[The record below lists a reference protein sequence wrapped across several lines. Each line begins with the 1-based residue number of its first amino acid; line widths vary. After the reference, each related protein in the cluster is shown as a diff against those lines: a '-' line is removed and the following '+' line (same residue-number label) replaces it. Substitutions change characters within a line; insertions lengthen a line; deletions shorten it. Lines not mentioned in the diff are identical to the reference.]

1 MLTAPSLSRPL
12 SSDLSACCWIPQ
24 FALRC
29 EESRRPELAP
39 GPAAILS
46 PDDSRRVW
54 QISRPARRMGVKPAM
69 TVSQAI
75 GLCPTLKLCEA
86 DPVHYDERFS
96 ALLAAL
102 TDVSPVVEAAELGRV
117 YVGLDGLEGIHGD
130 LEHQAQE
137 IERGCRNVECGT
149 EIGASP
155 IGSALRFPTS
165 AFEPR
170 IGIARGKFTSWV
182 AASHAKPGVPVIVAP
197 RTERTFLGRQP
208 LAVLPLDPDTH
219 RRLLRLGLATLRD
232 LSALPEEAVTS
243 QFGDAGRKLW
253 RLAAGQIAEP
263 VVGRRSPEPIVQ
275 SLTFYTPVA
284 EREFL
289 LQAFSRILTLALAH
303 PRRTGWR
310 VQEMRAEAK
319 IEHGASWLATFTL
332 KDPTAALDRLLAL
345 LRVRIEQAPL
355 TGAVERLTVQFTDF
369 APGSTEL
376 QLFARDA
383 GAEARA
389 RRRDALRTAAHEI
402 RLRFRRPLLQH
413 VIEVQPWS
421 RLPERRYA
429 LIDFEP

>member
-1 MLTAPSLSRPL
+1 MLPTSQRPL
-12 SSDLSACCWIPQ
+12 SSDLAACCWIPQ

-29 EESRRPELAP
+29 EEARRPELAQ
-39 GPAAILS
+39 GPAAVLS
-46 PDDSRRVW
+46 PDDTRRVW
-54 QISRPARRMGVKPAM
+54 QISRPARRVGVKPAM

-102 TDVSPVVEAAELGRV
+102 ANVSPVLEIAELGRV
-117 YVGLDGLEGIHGD
+117 YVGLDGLEGIHGGV
-130 LEHQAQE
+130 EEQIKA
-137 IERGCRNVECGT
+137 IECGMRSAECGIDT
-149 EIGASP
+149 RSP
-155 IGSALRFPTS
+155 SLDSPLGV
-165 AFEPR
+165 R
-170 IGIARGKFTSWV
+170 IGVAKGKFVSRV
-182 AASHAKPGVPVIVAP
+182 AASRAKPDAPVIVAP
-197 RTERTFLGRQP
+197 GAERAFLGRQP

-219 RRLLRLGLATLRD
+219 RRLLRLGLTTLRD
-232 LSALPEEAVTS
+232 LAALPEEAVTA
-243 QFGDAGRKLW
+243 QFGDAGRRLW
-253 RLAAGQIAEP
+253 RLAAGRVVEP
-263 VVGRRSPEPIVQ
+263 VVGRRLPEPITQ
-275 SLTFYTPVA
+275 SLTFYTPVG

-289 LQAFSRILTLALAH
+289 LQALSRLLALALAH

-310 VQEMRAEAK
+310 VRGFRADAQ
-319 IEHGASWLATFTL
+319 IEHGASWLASFTL
-332 KDPTAALDRLLAL
+332 KDPTAAPDRLLAL
-345 LRVRIEQAPL
+345 LRVRIEQAPV
-355 TGAVERLTVQFTDF
+355 TGAVERLTVQLTDF

-389 RRRDALRTAAHEI
+389 RRRDALYTAAHEI

>member
-1 MLTAPSLSRPL
+1 MATSTPRPL
-12 SSDLSACCWIPQ
+12 TSDLAACCWIPQ
-24 FALRC
+24 FALHC
-29 EESRRPELAP
+29 EEARHP
-39 GPAAILS
+39 GFTTGPSAVLS
-46 PDDSRRVW
+46 PDDARKVWQVSRHARRV
-54 QISRPARRMGVKPAM
+54 GVRSGM

-75 GLCPTLKLCEA
+75 GLAPTLKLCEA

-96 ALLAAL
+96 GLLAAL
-102 TDVSPVVEAAELGRV
+102 TDVSPVVEPAELGRV
-117 YVGLDGLEGIHGD
+117 FVGLDGLEGIHG
-130 LEHQAQE
+130 
-137 IERGCRNVECGT
+137 NVERQIEAIQCGVRNAECGV
-149 EIGASP
+149 EIANSSLN
-155 IGSALRFPTS
+155 SALDTPHS
-165 AFEPR
+165 ALGVR
-170 IGIARGKFTSWV
+170 IGVARGKFIAWV
-182 AASHAKPGVPVIVAP
+182 AASRAKPGSFVIV
-197 RTERTFLGRQP
+197 RQGTERAFLDAQQ
-208 LAVLPLDPDTH
+208 LAVLPIDTDTH
-219 RRLLRLGLATLRD
+219 RRLLRLGLSTLRD

-253 RLAAGQIAEP
+253 RLAAGKVVEP
-263 VVGRRSPEPIVQ
+263 VVGRRVPEPIVQ

-289 LQAFSRILTLALAH
+289 VQAFSRVLTLALAH

-310 VQEMRAEAK
+310 VRELRAEAK

-332 KDPTAALDRLLAL
+332 KDPTATLDRLLAL
-345 LRVRIEQAPL
+345 LRTRIEQAPL
-355 TGAVERLTVQFTDF
+355 TGAVEKLTILLTDF
-369 APGSTEL
+369 APGTTEL

-402 RLRFRRPLLQH
+402 RLRFRRPFLHH

>member
-1 MLTAPSLSRPL
+1 MTTATPRPL
-12 SSDLSACCWIPQ
+12 TSDLAACCWIPQ

-29 EESRRPELAP
+29 EEARHPGFTT
-39 GPAAILS
+39 GPAAVLS
-46 PDDSRRVW
+46 PDDARKVWQVSRHARRV
-54 QISRPARRMGVKPAM
+54 GVRSGM

-75 GLCPTLKLCEA
+75 GLAPTLKLCEA

-96 ALLAAL
+96 SLLSAL
-102 TDVSPVVEAAELGRV
+102 THVSPVVEPAELGRV
-117 YVGLDGLEGIHGD
+117 FVGLDGLEGIHGD
-130 LEHQAQE
+130 LERQIQA
-137 IERGCRNVECGT
+137 IEVGTRNAECGT
-149 EIGASP
+149 DMEISP
-155 IGSALRFPTS
+155 AGSAFRLPHS
-165 AFEPR
+165 AFGVR
-170 IGIARGKFTSWV
+170 IGVAHGKFIAWV
-182 AASHAKPGVPVIVAP
+182 AASRTKPGAHTIVSP
-197 RTERTFLGRQP
+197 GTERAFLGPQP
-208 LAVLPLDPDTH
+208 LAVLPLDTDTH
-219 RRLLRLGLATLRD
+219 RRLLRLGLSTLRD

-253 RLAAGQIAEP
+253 RLAAGKVVEP
-263 VVGRRSPEPIVQ
+263 VVGRRAPEPIIQ

-303 PRRTGWR
+303 PRRIGWR
-310 VQEMRAEAK
+310 VREMRAEAR
-319 IEHGASWLATFTL
+319 IEHGSSWLATFTL
-332 KDPTAALDRLLAL
+332 KDPTATLDRLLAL
-345 LRVRIEQAPL
+345 LRVRIEQTPL
-355 TGAVERLTVQFTDF
+355 TGAVEKLSILFTDF
-369 APGSTEL
+369 APGTTEL

-402 RLRFRRPLLQH
+402 RLRFRRPFLQH

>member
-1 MLTAPSLSRPL
+1 MLTISPGSPRPL

-29 EESRRPELAP
+29 EETRRPEFAT
-39 GPAAILS
+39 GPSAVLS
-46 PDDSRRVW
+46 PDDARRVW
-54 QISRPARRMGVKPAM
+54 QISRSARRVGVRSGM

-75 GLCPTLKLCEA
+75 GLAPTLKLCEA

-96 ALLAAL
+96 SLLASL
-102 TDVSPVVEAAELGRV
+102 TDVSPVIEPAELGRV
-117 YVGLDGLEGIHGD
+117 FVGLDGLEGVHGK
-130 LEHQAQE
+130 
-137 IERGCRNVECGT
+137 IENQVAAIEKIAP
-149 EIGASP
+149 ES
-155 IGSALRFPTS
+155 
-165 AFEPR
+165 R
-170 IGIARGKFTSWV
+170 IGVARGKFASWV
-182 AASHAKPGVPVIVAP
+182 AASRAKPGSFIIIAP
-197 RTERTFLGRQP
+197 GAENLFLGKQP
-208 LAVLPLDPDTH
+208 LAVLPLDTDTH
-219 RRLLRLGLATLRD
+219 RRLLRLGLSTLRD
-232 LSALPEEAVTS
+232 LSSLPEEAVTS

-253 RLAAGQIAEP
+253 RLAAGKIVEP
-263 VVGRRSPEPIVQ
+263 VVGRRVPEPIVQ

-310 VQEMRAEAK
+310 VREMQAVAR
-319 IEHGASWLATFTL
+319 IEHGASWLASFTL
-332 KDPTAALDRLLAL
+332 KDPTATLERLLAL
-345 LRVRIEQAPL
+345 LQVRIEQTPL
-355 TGAVERLTVQFTDF
+355 TGAVENITVLFTDF
-369 APGSTEL
+369 APGTTEL
-376 QLFARDA
+376 QLFTRDA